1 MRANG
6 ELPSLEVVDPIE
18 VPYQGDAAEVDGV
31 TVTVVDRRGNHE
43 SLDSFQARHRANL
56 SEAIGVE
63 RRKLGVEP
71 NVIAPEPVD
80 YVSNVENADTLEAL
94 AAIPQAWPGDDLEE
108 AYASQALVLTALRLE
123 LSQAR
128 QMVSTLETELHDAR
142 VALAEANDHARAWRE
157 TQEATRGRLTEVE
170 AKLAAIVEARNA

>member
-1 MRANG
+1 MSRSD
-6 ELPSLEVVDPIE
+6 LPIVVDAIVADEPHH
-18 VPYQGDAAEVDGV
+18 GDAVDLGGV